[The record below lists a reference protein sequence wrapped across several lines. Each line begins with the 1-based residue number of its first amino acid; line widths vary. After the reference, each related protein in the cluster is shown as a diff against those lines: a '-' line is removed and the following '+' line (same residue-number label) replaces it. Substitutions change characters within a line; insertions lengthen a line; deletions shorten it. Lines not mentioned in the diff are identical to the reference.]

1 VIHPELFGARI
12 KGEKMLNLSSH
23 TDHKSDVERALACSL
38 TGLFLLLSGCK
49 SIGPEILPQDRMA
62 YNKSICD
69 SWQEQNLLNIV
80 RLRYVDTPL
89 FMDVAS
95 VISGYTL
102 ERSVNLNGQLSTA
115 NAIQGDS
122 IGLGAGGRMTD
133 RPTITYAPVIGE
145 RFNQKLMTPISPE
158 RLLFLIQS
166 GWPADLV
173 LNVTLD
179 SINGLNAPVSI
190 GENKRQGNAEFARV
204 IELIRQ
210 VQRSN
215 AIGMRI
221 NQSGE
226 KKHTTLLIMKRN
238 DIDQQ
243 TEEAFVEMCELL
255 KLSPDASEF
264 ELSYG
269 FLAQSDM
276 ELVCLS
282 RSILQIMVELSAY
295 IRIPAAHKESGI
307 CATST
312 VNPDNESFVILSSS
326 AEPQEVAVKVFYRD
340 HWYYIRDS
348 DLESKRIFG
357 FMMLLFSLTESGET
371 VGLPLVTI
379 PAQ

>member
-1 VIHPELFGARI
+1 
-12 KGEKMLNLSSH
+12 MLNFSLHKNH
-23 TDHKSDVERALACSL
+23 TSEAKRALVC
-38 TGLFLLLSGCK
+38 GLAGLLFLLSGCK
-49 SIGPEILPQDRMA
+49 SIGPEILPQDRLA

-69 SWQEQNLLNIV
+69 SWKEQTLLNIV

-95 VISGYTL
+95 VVSGYTL

-145 RFNQKLMTPISPE
+145 RFNRLLMTPIAPE

-179 SINGLNAPVSI
+179 SVNGLNAPVFI
-190 GENKRQGNAEFARV
+190 GHNKRQGDSEFARV
-204 IELIRQ
+204 IELMRQ

-215 AIGMRI
+215 AVGMRI
-221 NQSGE
+221 KESE
-226 KKHTTLLIMKRN
+226 DETHTTMLIMRRN
-238 DIDQQ
+238 DVDPK
-243 TEEAFVEMCELL
+243 TEEAFREMCELL
-255 KLSPDASEF
+255 KLSPDSSEF

-282 RSILQIMVELSAY
+282 RSILQIMVELASY
-295 IRIPAAHKESGI
+295 IRIPAAHEESGI

-312 VNPDNESFVILSSS
+312 VNPDNVSFVILSSS
-326 AEPQEVAVKVFYRD
+326 EEPQDSAVKVFYRD
-340 HWYYIRDS
+340 HWYYISDS

-371 VGLPLVTI
+371 IGLPLVTI